1 VVSGVDKER
10 LMAIF
15 IGLIMITS
23 VAGIAFSSAVR
34 NQEPQV
40 QEIPTIVS
48 VKLTDEQLVDVFR
61 SGRVLLEYFYY
72 SNCTD
77 CLDTRTTLEGFA
89 NSYDG
94 YVVLNV
100 VAGNESRYDMIG
112 IDGRIIEFQ
121 EGTTDKELLST
132 LCDVA
137 IGVPPEC
144 II

>member
-1 VVSGVDKER
+1 MQKER

-15 IGLIMITS
+15 IGLIMVTS

-34 NQEPQV
+34 NQEPAV
-40 QEIPTIVS
+40 QQIPTIVS
-48 VKLTDEQLVDVFR
+48 VKLTDEQVADVFR
-61 SGRVLLEYFYY
+61 SGRVLVEYFYY
-72 SNCTD
+72 SNCTE
-77 CLDTRTTLEGFA
+77 CLETRAVLEGFA
-89 NSYDG
+89 NSYEG

-112 IDGRIIEFQ
+112 ADGRILEFQ
-121 EGTTDKELLST
+121 QGTEEKELLST

-144 II
+144 IL